1 MKRIIKIMPAFCVLF
16 VVLLFAGCSIEA
28 PTVTVNGCLIS
39 WNWVSN
45 ATSYEIEVNGKSY
58 TTTENNYNL
67 APLIQKS
74 RIPQDVKVRAI
85 TQNMFLS
92 NSAYSDVVTVAVGDT
107 ALAAPQNFKVE
118 ITAQSYLCSWGA
130 VDNADY
136 YCIRLYNSEKN
147 VEQFYATQARSCNL
161 YGKLDVSGEYE
172 ASVFAYSNAQASI
185 YAPSEYSNSTKF
197 MMDVTLDSP
206 TDLIIKSVSGKL
218 YCEWQTIEGADSYN
232 VSILN
237 GETFNVKN
245 DSSSQIQVLN
255 LTDKGVTVGKGEA
268 IFVCV
273 GALGAKNSGYTESPY
288 TDMRAY
294 FDGAGSKSDFSTVKY
309 NFVGQEFDL
318 VADSYDE
325 LQNIAWF
332 TMYYRITNMRFFFNY
347 KIVNTSAAADF
358 KQCIQDYQEIK
369 HVSYSLSSNSDGSYS
384 STMNYIHPM
393 YPTKTAANT
402 SSQNQSVR
410 PNSYTQSPRANS
422 FDDFGID
429 SRAKTAMV
437 YNSDQLYYAVQNG
450 CKPVFPDD
458 NNPAYVAYIEA
469 KRILRGIVSD
479 DMSDYAKVSAIFD
492 WVCFTT
498 HYDHELPNIDAKIK
512 TGELSGN
519 SSDYRGFYIEGVFF
533 DQGQAVC
540 DGMSKAF
547 ALLCGVENIEC
558 YKVVGVS
565 NTDINTTGTPDHA
578 WNKVKLDLVGNDGIG
593 EWYVVDVTQNDF
605 YDDTYVEILTHSFFL
620 HTDDWSTN
628 TRKHKEIYPKKDVAC
643 TAFDYYAETKYDGTN
658 DILVKNITELNALAT
673 YTKAKLSYIEFA
685 LDTSTYT
692 SYSIPSIKAA
702 FQKGLSTTNFVSPR
716 VIYNENGAQYL
727 IFIIYYN
734 V

>member
-1 MKRIIKIMPAFCVLF
+1 MKRIIKIMPVFCVLF
-16 VVLLFAGCSIEA
+16 VALLFAGCSIEA
-28 PTVTVNGCLIS
+28 PTVTVNGCLVS
-39 WNWVSN
+39 WNWVPN

-74 RIPQDVKVRAI
+74 SIPQDVRVKAI
-85 TQNMFLS
+85 TKNIFLI
-92 NSAYSDVVTVAVGDT
+92 NSAYSDVVTVAVGNT
-107 ALAAPQNFKVE
+107 KLPAPQNFKIE
-118 ITAQSYLCSWGA
+118 ITEQSYLCSWDS

-136 YCIRLYNSEKN
+136 YCVRLYNSEKN
-147 VEQFYATQARSCNL
+147 IEQFYSTQSRSCNL
-161 YGKLDVSGEYE
+161 YGKLDVAGKYV
-172 ASVFAYSNAQASI
+172 ASVFAYSNKQAHT
-185 YAPSEYSNSTKF
+185 YAPSEYSNSAEF
-197 MMDVTLDSP
+197 MMDVTLDAP
-206 TDLIIKSVSGKL
+206 TELTIKSVSGNL
-218 YCEWQTIEGADSYN
+218 YCEWRTINGADSYN
-232 VSILN
+232 VSVLN

-273 GALGAKNSGYTESPY
+273 GALGAENSGYTESPY
-288 TDMRAY
+288 TDMYAY
-294 FDGAGSKSDFSTVKY
+294 FDGTGTKNDFATVKY

-325 LQNIAWF
+325 LQSIAWF

-347 KIVNTSAAADF
+347 KIVNTSAALDF

-369 HVSYSLSSNSDGSYS
+369 HVSYSLTSNSDGSYVS
-384 STMNYIHPM
+384 SMEYIHPM
-393 YPTKTAANT
+393 YPTKTASNT
-402 SSQNQSVR
+402 SSQNQFVR
-410 PNSYTQSPRANS
+410 PNSYTRTPRVDS
-422 FDDFGID
+422 FDNFGID
-429 SRAKTAMV
+429 SRTETAMV

-479 DMSDYAKVSAIFD
+479 DMTDYAKVLAIFD
-492 WVCFTT
+492 WLCFTT

-547 ALLCGVENIEC
+547 ALLCGVENIDC

-565 NTDINTTGTPDHA
+565 NTDSNSTNIPDHA
-578 WNKVKLDLVGNDGIG
+578 WNKVKLDLVGNDGVG

-605 YDDTYVEILTHSFFL
+605 YDSTYVEILSHSFFL
-620 HTDDWSTN
+620 HTDDWATE
-628 TRKHKEIYPKKDVAC
+628 TRKHKEIYPKKDIAC
-643 TAFDYYAETKYDGTN
+643 TAFDYYEATKYDGTN
-658 DILVKNITELNALAT
+658 SILIKNSAELKALAT
-673 YTKAKLSYIEFA
+673 YTKSNLSYIEFA
-685 LDTSTYT
+685 LDTA
-692 SYSIPSIKAA
+692 SYSSYNIPTVRGL
-702 FQKGLSTTNFVSPR
+702 FQKGLSATNFVPPR
-716 VIYNENGAQYL
+716 VIYNETGVEYL
-727 IFIIYYN
+727 IFVVYYN